1 MPRLPARVGPAALSA
16 TAAAAI
22 GFYGLIAGEVAF
34 ARRRIGTTDEVPP
47 KPDGVYGIDMPGTPV
62 RLLMLGDST
71 TVGYGMHSA
80 DATPPALAAI
90 GMSHLIDRP
99 VDVRSFA
106 VVGARSTH
114 LIDQITEAFNAEN
127 DEWDGQH
134 ADFAMILIGA
144 NDVTHSIPRAVAA
157 RQLARTVR
165 LLRSH
170 GTEVIVGTCP
180 DLGTVQRLPQP
191 LRVMAR
197 RRSRN
202 LARAQAIAALK
213 AGARVVSLADSLGE
227 LLADRSDEM
236 FGFDSFHPSATG
248 YANMVSF
255 LVASAAAAWR
265 ERTGDIAPHE
275 DMSLDAAAHEAAEH
289 AGTELVPARGGRWA
303 SVFRRRR

>member
-1 MPRLPARVGPAALSA
+1 MGRAALSA
-16 TAAAAI
+16 TVAAA
-22 GFYGLIAGEVAF
+22 GFYGLIAGEVAV

-47 KPDGVYGIDMPGTPV
+47 RADGVYGYELPGEPV

-71 TVGYGMHSA
+71 TVGYGMHTA
-80 DATPPALAAI
+80 DSTPPALAAI

-114 LIDQITEAFNAEN
+114 LINQITEAFAATNEA
-127 DEWDGQH
+127 WAGQH
-134 ADFAMILIGA
+134 ADFAIILVGA

-157 RQLARTVR
+157 RQLARVVR

-180 DLGTVQRLPQP
+180 DLGTVQRLQQP
-191 LRVMAR
+191 LRAMAR

-202 LARAQAIAALK
+202 LARVQAVAALG

-236 FGFDSFHPSATG
+236 FGFDSFHPSAMG
-248 YANMVSF
+248 YANVVSF

-265 ERTGDIAPHE
+265 ERGGEIAPHE
-275 DMSLDAAAHEAAEH
+275 DMSIDAAAHEAAEH
-289 AGTELVPARGGRWA
+289 GGTELVPARGGRWA